1 MEEAQRKQAQLQE
14 AIEQLQAKVH
24 PGLGEGRAH
33 KEEEGKSEQ
42 VGLDP
47 LATYQNPARKNTL
60 LFFLSPSFAY
70 LQKQVVMEK
79 LRTAQKQWQ
88 LQQVG
93 PSP

>member
-1 MEEAQRKQAQLQE
+1 MNVLGRTHWPRTKIQLE
-14 AIEQLQAKVH
+14 K
-24 PGLGEGRAH
+24 
-33 KEEEGKSEQ
+33 
-42 VGLDP
+42 
-47 LATYQNPARKNTL
+47 T

-93 PSP
+93 PSA